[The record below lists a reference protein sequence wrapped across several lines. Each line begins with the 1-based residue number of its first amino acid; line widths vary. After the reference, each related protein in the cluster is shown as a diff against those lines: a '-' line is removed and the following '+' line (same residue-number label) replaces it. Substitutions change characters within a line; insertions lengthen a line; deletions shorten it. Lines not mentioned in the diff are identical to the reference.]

1 MKHRWLIVIL
11 VAFLLIGCSTGEISP
26 ATENKDDVER
36 NTYRG
41 VEYDACY
48 EYHEKGGYTYYLFDF
63 DTNTGWKVRKARGKS
78 WNCSEFTFSYMDG
91 HDNVVTLQIE
101 GSEYIRDFIFL
112 TQNDKTIMKHY
123 PNKSDGL
130 EYKNIS
136 ITTAIEILRSEIP
149 E

>member
-1 MKHRWLIVIL
+1 
-11 VAFLLIGCSTGEISP
+11 
-26 ATENKDDVER
+26 
-36 NTYRG
+36 
-41 VEYDACY
+41 
-48 EYHEKGGYTYYLFDF
+48 
-63 DTNTGWKVRKARGKS
+63 
-78 WNCSEFTFSYMDG
+78 MDG

-101 GSEYIRDFIFL
+101 GSEYIRDFIFV
-112 TQNDKTIMKHY
+112 TQNDKTIMKYY